1 MVIPSRNVSFG
12 NRTIPWNVHKIH
24 APLVHVVR
32 MQCAVNRMGQD
43 RAVVCQSTLETP
55 MKDVVRSVFLTRIV
69 RPIERV
75 FVTNVRI
82 LVREPVVKT
91 PIVKWLTTYRYVLAL
106 LVILA
111 IHSDIVLSYL
121 QKVSA
126 DISNVLVS
134 YPIS

>member
-1 MVIPSRNVSFG
+1 M
-12 NRTIPWNVHKIH
+12 
-24 APLVHVVR
+24 A
-32 MQCAVNRMGQD
+32 QD

-82 LVREPVVKT
+82 LVREPVVKM

-111 IHSDIVLSYL
+111 IHSDIVRSYL

-126 DISNVLVS
+126 AISNVLVS